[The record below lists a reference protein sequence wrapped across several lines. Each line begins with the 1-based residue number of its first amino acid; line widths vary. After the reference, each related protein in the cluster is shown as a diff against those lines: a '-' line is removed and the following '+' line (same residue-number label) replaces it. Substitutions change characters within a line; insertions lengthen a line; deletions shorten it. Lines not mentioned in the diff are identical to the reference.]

1 MVIPTLSRAA
11 CLSAAAVAAL
21 VLLAAAPAR
30 GDVPYVGTPP
40 ETVERMLALA
50 GVGPND
56 YVIDLGSGDGRIVI
70 AAAKRFGA
78 RGLGVEISPVR
89 VRESRRNA
97 EAAGVA
103 HLVEFR
109 EQNLFE
115 TDLSRATVL
124 TMYLL
129 NSVNLELRPRIL
141 EQLKPGTRVVSHAYA
156 MGAWVPDHRSKGGG
170 AFLDVYGWIV
180 PARVAGDWDLR
191 LPLSRTWERAYR
203 IELVQDFQRVAG
215 FARADGRTVVLDG
228 VRLEGERIEFR
239 LVDEVGGRAVSWYAS
254 GRVEGDRMSGRVR
267 IEGDLEVLT
276 DAREVPRET
285 AWSAAREAPR

>member
-1 MVIPTLSRAA
+1 MVDSNLRRATLV
-11 CLSAAAVAAL
+11 AAALAL
-21 VLLAAAPAR
+21 VLLAASPAR
-30 GDVPYVGTPP
+30 ADVPFVGTPP

-50 GVGPND
+50 GVGPD
-56 YVIDLGSGDGRIVI
+56 DFVIDLGSGDGRIVI

-103 HLVEFR
+103 HRVEFR
-109 EQNLFE
+109 EQDLFQ

-156 MGAWVPDHRSKGGG
+156 MGAWVPDYRSAGGG
-170 AFLDVYGWIV
+170 PFLDVYGWIV
-180 PARVAGDWDLR
+180 PARVAGVWELR
-191 LPLSRTWERAYR
+191 LPLSPSWERAYR
-203 IELVQDFQRVAG
+203 IELVQDFQRLAG
-215 FARADGRTVVLDG
+215 FARSDGRTVVLDG
-228 VRLEGERIEFR
+228 MRLAGDRIEFR

-254 GRVEGDRMSGRVR
+254 GRVDGERMSGRVR

-285 AWSAAREAPR
+285 AWSAVRETSR